1 MDATCFTR
9 SQCLSTSWGVVTHGQ
24 GESEMLGMEMD
35 LWAHSKAGNSR
46 PYFVI
51 FSQWNYLKMI
61 IKLENDAGITPL
73 FLNVSHRDRSPFLSC
88 FSFITSFAQFWSSYN
103 PLTFRSPFMSVLCK
117 HWGRASD
124 EEQAGPRGAPRP
136 KDSPIPDQCTTK
148 QNVKIAP
155 SPACR
160 LGWTRCWWAEVPL
173 TPGVSCP
180 CLLPSMAAAAA
191 ENGSL

>member
-61 IKLENDAGITPL
+61 IELENDAGITPL

-124 EEQAGPRGAPRP
+124 EEQAGPRGALAPRTLP
-136 KDSPIPDQCTTK
+136 YQI
-148 QNVKIAP
+148 NVPQSKMWK
-155 SPACR
+155 
-160 LGWTRCWWAEVPL
+160 L
-173 TPGVSCP
+173 
-180 CLLPSMAAAAA
+180 LLPQLADWDGQDAGEQRCLWHLA
-191 ENGSL
+191 